1 MKRLLT
7 LFIVATV
14 VACLALAGC
23 GALPFGGSSSSR
35 TSSSAS
41 LSSSAVESSSAS
53 SSSSGSSTA
62 DLPVAND
69 LVQVSGTTTMSEPKG
84 NLALSIRVKGLMGGS
99 ADADMA
105 KERANAIVVVASIL
119 QDYENRGL
127 AYELAS
133 LSGGTAANAIPS
145 EASAVIV
152 VDVGA
157 RSSFETTANAYINGL
172 KNTFSGIEN
181 SITLEIAE
189 TGMPAEVASNDD
201 RRNALWFM
209 TEIIDGVNTWQ
220 RGSKE
225 QVESS
230 SNLGVF
236 SLNSGGVTATTSVH
250 STSADREAEIVNKQV
265 ALAGESGYKAE
276 VIKLSEL

>member
-1 MKRLLT
+1 M
-7 LFIVATV
+7 
-14 VACLALAGC
+14 
-23 GALPFGGSSSSR
+23 
-35 TSSSAS
+35 
-41 LSSSAVESSSAS
+41 
-53 SSSSGSSTA
+53 
-62 DLPVAND
+62 
-69 LVQVSGTTTMSEPKG
+69 QVSGTTTTSEPRG
-84 NLALSIRVKGLMGGS
+84 NLALSIRIKNLMGGT

-133 LSGGTAANAIPS
+133 FTGGTAANAIPS
-145 EASAVIV
+145 EASAIIV

-181 SITLEIAE
+181 NITLEITEAS
-189 TGMPAEVASNDD
+189 MPAEVVSNDD

-236 SLNSGGVTATTSVH
+236 SLGSGGVTATTSVH
-250 STSADREAEIVNKQV
+250 STSADRETEIVNKQV